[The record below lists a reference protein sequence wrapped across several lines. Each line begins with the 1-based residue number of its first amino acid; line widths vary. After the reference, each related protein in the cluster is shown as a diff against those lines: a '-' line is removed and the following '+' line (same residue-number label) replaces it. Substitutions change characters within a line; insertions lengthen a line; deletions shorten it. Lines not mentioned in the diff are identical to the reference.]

1 MYNKG
6 KIKKYKVSTVT
17 LVLLVILVLAFGLGY
32 FFLCQ
37 YMNDNS
43 LRDNAVLLTIKDIL
57 IVLLTI
63 CGTNLLVSVIVE
75 VKSNNKI
82 FTEFF
87 TQGII
92 SSPEFYKRLKPDER
106 KNMLSTLETVELY
119 DGKDKISEM
128 YDSIKEKM
136 NHHKK
141 DEYYFEKCAY
151 KITVNEEGNY
161 FKKRTS
167 RTLEIQ
173 SYKDKVVIPKY
184 LIARIVCNDIPN
196 CLDQDKIEVFI
207 ETERDG
213 SLVKLDPN
221 KDLIIK
227 SNNKVGE
234 IQRKNGYTQIIDIC
248 LKKDLNLNNRKSNKI
263 TINYELLCSKNDKV
277 SVYRTLYPCKL
288 FSVHYSVEP
297 KEKYKLIG
305 NAFGFH
311 EKAANQPNY
320 NDDNEIDV
328 ELNDWIFTDDGICVA
343 LVEKN

>member
-6 KIKKYKVSTVT
+6 KIKKYKVSTATV
-17 LVLLVILVLAFGLGY
+17 VLLVILVLVFGLGY
-32 FFLCQ
+32 IFLCQ
-37 YMNDNS
+37 YMNDNK
-43 LRDNAVLLTIKDIL
+43 LRDDAVLLTIKDIL

-75 VKSNNKI
+75 VKSNNKM
-82 FTEFF
+82 FTDFF
-87 TQGII
+87 NQDII
-92 SSPEFYKRLKPDER
+92 SSPEFYKHLKTDER
-106 KNMLSTLETVELY
+106 KSMLSTLETVELY
-119 DGKDKISEM
+119 DGKDEISEM

-136 NHHKK
+136 NLHKE
-141 DEYYFEKCAY
+141 DDYYFEKCAY
-151 KITVNEEGNY
+151 RITVSEDGNY

-167 RTLEIQ
+167 RTLEIK
-173 SYKDKVVIPKY
+173 SYKDKIVIPRY
-184 LIARIVCNDIPN
+184 LLARIVCNDISN
-196 CLDQDKIEVFI
+196 CLDKNNIEVFI

-213 SLVKLDPN
+213 SFVKLDPN

-227 SNNKVGE
+227 SNNKVRE
-234 IQRKNGYTQIIDIC
+234 IQRKNGYTKIIDIY
-248 LKKDLNLNNRKSNKI
+248 LKKDLNLNNRRSNKI

-277 SVYRTLYPCKL
+277 SVYRTLYPCKQ

-297 KEKYKLIG
+297 KGKYKLIG

-343 LVEKN
+343 LVEKS